1 MKKQPFFLF
10 YFLLCWNVCISAQ
23 NKISFEKALADLETQ
38 NDSVYYPYPSCKEG
52 SRKEEILETN
62 VINAATD
69 KQLDSL
75 AINATIPAIR
85 LLAYETLL
93 GRDKN
98 RCIAL
103 LPKLINDKSKV
114 YFDSSRKP
122 ILVRDYI
129 VGVSANNIELF
140 DSRSV
145 EIIDSMVLI
154 SPNICPVGYIDGA
167 LERCSGKPKFYQ
179 LFCDLYN
186 NGRCDMLSYIA
197 KYRKEHDMDKI
208 ITALRDY
215 KMNSEDIE
223 DDKEGEVLIEDGCLN
238 SGLSAVIEWPN
249 KEFIPI
255 IEEIGKYIF
264 SRKGFYYNRGKF
276 FFCSLMAYDNDWAYN
291 LIEEYMKNKKTQ
303 KYYSSIFTE
312 AFRISGRKKRYIPLV
327 MKYGDKETLN
337 YNEANEK

>member
-1 MKKQPFFLF
+1 MKPQYFLLF
-10 YFLLCWNVCISAQ
+10 FLLCWNVCISAQ
-23 NKISFEKALADLETQ
+23 NKISFEKALADLEAQ

-69 KQLDSL
+69 EQLDSL

-93 GRDKN
+93 GREEN

-122 ILVRDYI
+122 IMVRDYI
-129 VGVSANNIELF
+129 VVVSANNIELF

-154 SPNICPVGYIDGA
+154 SPNICPVGYIEGA

-179 LFCDLYN
+179 LFCELYN

-215 KMNSEDIE
+215 KMNPEDIE
-223 DDKEGEVLIEDGCLN
+223 DDKEGNILIEDGCLN
-238 SGLSAVIEWPN
+238 SGLCAVIEWPN
-249 KEFIPI
+249 NEFIPI
-255 IEEIGKYIF
+255 IEEIGK
-264 SRKGFYYNRGKF
+264 
-276 FFCSLMAYDNDWAYN
+276 
-291 LIEEYMKNKKTQ
+291 
-303 KYYSSIFTE
+303 
-312 AFRISGRKKRYIPLV
+312 
-327 MKYGDKETLN
+327 
-337 YNEANEK
+337 